1 MWAVHPY
8 QSWSCDLYIHLW
20 SQELQIGHSQLY
32 RLYVPNSCNRKNL
45 NKIFFAL
52 ISIVVI
58 CLHDSIILVLNTV
71 FAFQTVVVSLQV
83 HRSQSPPNQLRL
95 SPTRK
100 LSPTKSPG
108 SGTPQ
113 AAFTNVLSELKSRRS
128 STESGYSN
136 KVSSLLT
143 VEKQSYLILCILKT

>member
-1 MWAVHPY
+1 MQDFVMFNYYSDNVLVRLSELLVIDAVRVF
-8 QSWSCDLYIHLW
+8 
-20 SQELQIGHSQLY
+20 EK
-32 RLYVPNSCNRKNL
+32 R
-45 NKIFFAL
+45 
-52 ISIVVI
+52 IV
-58 CLHDSIILVLNTV
+58 
-71 FAFQTVVVSLQV
+71 FPQV

-100 LSPTKSPG
+100 LSPTKSVG

-136 KVSSLLT
+136 KVSSRCS
-143 VEKQSYLILCILKT
+143 V